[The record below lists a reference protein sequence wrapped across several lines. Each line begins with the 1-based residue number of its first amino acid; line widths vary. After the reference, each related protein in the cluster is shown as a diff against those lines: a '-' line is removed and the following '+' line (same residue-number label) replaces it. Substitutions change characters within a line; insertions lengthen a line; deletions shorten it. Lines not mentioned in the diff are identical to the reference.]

1 MRRPAV
7 GALVVVLAL
16 GACTSSPTS
25 PTPGTPVTATAPGT
39 EVPVT
44 TPTTTPTTSAPTTP
58 PTTTTETTVPD
69 APTTGTAVRM
79 TVDGTTVDAT
89 LDDNPSARDL
99 LTRLPLTLT
108 VRDFNGVEKTAALA
122 EPLTLDGAPRGA
134 DPAPFD
140 IGYYAPDQV
149 LVLYYRDI
157 GFHNGIVALG
167 RFDPAAAGLVESVP
181 DDTTVTLERA

>member
-1 MRRPAV
+1 VRRPAV

-44 TPTTTPTTSAPTTP
+44 TPTTSAPTSAPTTP
-58 PTTTTETTVPD
+58 PTTTGTTVPD

-108 VRDFNGVEKTAALA
+108 VRDYNGVEKTAALA

-149 LVLYYRDI
+149 LVLYYRDV
-157 GFHNGIVALG
+157 GFFNGIVALG
-167 RFDPAAAGLVESVP
+167 RFDPAAAAVVEQQP
-181 DDTTVTLERA
+181 DDSTVTIERA